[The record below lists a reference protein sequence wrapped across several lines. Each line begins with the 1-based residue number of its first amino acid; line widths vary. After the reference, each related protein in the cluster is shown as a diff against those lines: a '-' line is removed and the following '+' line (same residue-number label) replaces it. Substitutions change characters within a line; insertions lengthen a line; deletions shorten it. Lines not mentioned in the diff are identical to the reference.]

1 MVLVVKPILS
11 HEAILFWSENPTRK
25 QLTAA
30 ILLLVCNDMR
40 FFRFAHFSN
49 WKMKV
54 SVRSLN
60 ILCNWPIN
68 APVQIQ
74 YTFYIS
80 VWNFWL
86 QITDGNWK
94 PNWFVASRISSS
106 FAELKGHEHV
116 ANSVTVGINTC
127 FCICFS
133 RRWGEIRFW
142 NQII

>member
-1 MVLVVKPILS
+1 MFLVEKPILS
-11 HEAILFWSENPTRK
+11 HEATLFWSENPTQK
-25 QLTAA
+25 QFSAA
-30 ILLLVCNDMR
+30 ILHLVCNDMR
-40 FFRFAHFSN
+40 FFRFAHFSHR
-49 WKMKV
+49 KIKV

-74 YTFYIS
+74 YTFFIS

-86 QITDGNWK
+86 QITDTKWK
-94 PNWFVASRISSS
+94 PNWFVLLGSI
-106 FAELKGHEHV
+106 KGHEHV

-133 RRWGEIRFW
+133 CRWGEIRFW